1 MIDNPDDVFVFE
13 NVIVNVD
20 SIFESPVIKI
30 IKKALTKANV
40 EKLSGKVITIPEDV
54 DVIGPYA
61 LEKLTNCT
69 VIIPE
74 NVKIVGQGAFYGM
87 TNCIIYIKESKL
99 EIDNYVFASSKNSV
113 IHLYCFS
120 SVINQEAFSGSHN
133 LTLKFYPSSNG
144 TAHIEIKKYAF
155 CNIEHILLDFTNI
168 TNATLGDDLY
178 LGNPR
183 RHHVE
188 IQPGAL
194 INVSQLNV
202 LLPEDSNYIFSD
214 NTLYKIKR
222 GGYLNKETD
231 SLVVLYCD
239 KEGIVEFDSTVSE
252 IEEHSMSDKVSAI
265 ILATDTI
272 FPKMD
277 IWHEDGITHY
287 LGGIIITYSKNP
299 SHGMAYNMESSG
311 PELFFDKFSDED
323 VFNWIWENYIV
334 ADDFVFYNKTKTR
347 IISHMDLSW
356 AYSDGLDDIKEDKDD
371 VEGDD
376 WYIIIDNKETFTVPD
391 SVKVICNRAFVNW
404 YTLEKIILSR
414 VSCIGKNAFAKCYS
428 LKHIDIP
435 EGVKSI
441 EEYTFYK
448 CISLK
453 SIKLPNSLEYIQN
466 CAFEGCQSLTGIEI
480 PANVKEIKM
489 NAFHG
494 CIGLQKI
501 VFKGEPNIITNV
513 FGYDD
518 DDFFKNI
525 TYLICPTNFVERNK
539 SIILGIKLL
548 STLKTFDSSAL
559 LRTCKYYLFIDT
571 ETTGLPDNKY
581 IRPGS
586 ESWPRMVQLAW
597 IVADETGKV
606 ISYNSRIIKPQG
618 FLIPDEAQMIHKIST
633 SYAHENGESLIS
645 VLTDFLSDLHYCS
658 FIVGHNVMFDVNTIQ
673 SELIK
678 SGFKFNIQA
687 NKPVL
692 DTMKLSKDYYNF
704 TDINGRIKY
713 PTLSELYHKLCG
725 IYFTNA
731 HNALRDVYVTKECFF
746 KLKELGVI

>member
-13 NVIVNVD
+13 NVIVNDD
-20 SIFESPVIKI
+20 SFYKSSKIKV

-54 DVIGPYA
+54 DIIGPYA
-61 LEKLTNCT
+61 LENLTNCT

-74 NVKIVGQGAFYGM
+74 NVKIVGEGAFRSM
-87 TNCIIYIKESKL
+87 TNCTIYIELGLEIIYE
-99 EIDNYVFASSKNSV
+99 VFAHSKNSV
-113 IHLYCFS
+113 IHLCCFN
-120 SVINQEAFSGSHN
+120 SVIEIAAFSCSHN
-133 LTLKFYPSSNG
+133 LTLKFYPDHTG
-144 TAHIEIKKYAF
+144 RAVITIEQAAF
-155 CNIEHILLDFTNI
+155 EHSKNILLDFTNI

-183 RHHVE
+183 SHYVE

-194 INVSQLNV
+194 IDVSQLNV
-202 LLPEDSNYIFSD
+202 LLPEDSDYIFSD
-214 NTLYKIKR
+214 NTLYRIKR
-222 GGYLNKETD
+222 GGYLNKDTD

-252 IEEHSMSDKVSAI
+252 IEKHSMPDKVKAI
-265 ILATDTI
+265 ILAADTI
-272 FPKMD
+272 LPKTA
-277 IWHEDGITHY
+277 IWSDTGY
-287 LGGIIITYSKNP
+287 YDLGGIIITYSKEP
-299 SHGMAYNMESSG
+299 SPREVYNMESPG
-311 PELFFDKFSDED
+311 PELFYDCFSNED

-347 IISHMDLSW
+347 IISHMDLSR
-356 AYSDGLDDIKEDKDD
+356 AYSDGLDDIE
-371 VEGDD
+371 EDD
-376 WYIIIDNKETFTVPD
+376 WYNEDKETFIVPD
-391 SVKVICNRAFVNW
+391 SVKVICNRAFVYW
-404 YTLEKIILSR
+404 ETLEQIILSR

-448 CISLK
+448 CISLI
-453 SIKLPNSLEYIQN
+453 SIKLPNSLEYIRDY
-466 CAFEGCQSLTGIEI
+466 AFEGCKSLTEIEI

-489 NAFHG
+489 NAFTG
-494 CIGLQKI
+494 CTGLHKI
-501 VFKGEPNIITNV
+501 IFKGEPNIR
-513 FGYDD
+513 YDFMD
-518 DDFFKNI
+518 DIDEFFKNI
-525 TYLICPTNFVERNK
+525 NYLICPTNFVERNK
-539 SIILGIKLL
+539 YAILNIKLL

-559 LRTCKYYLFIDT
+559 IRTCRYYLFIDT
-571 ETTGLPDNKY
+571 ETTGLHDNKY

-633 SYAHENGESLIS
+633 SYAEENGESLIS

-678 SGFKFNIQA
+678 SGFKLNIQS

-692 DTMKLSKDYYNF
+692 DTMKLSKDYCNF
-704 TDINGRIKY
+704 TDINGKIKY
-713 PTLSELYHKLCG
+713 PTISELCFKVTGHCYTG
-725 IYFTNA
+725 Q
-731 HNALRDVYVTKECFF
+731 NALRNIENIIDCFF
-746 KLKELGVI
+746 KLKAIGVI